1 MRSPKPAARTPVRI
15 PETILQ
21 SGYPAALTATR
32 QGIAHVPHAYHY
44 VQRTIGI
51 DPAGLEVAHPH
62 HRVRSRHN
70 HIEDLRIV
78 MKRTAALGAL
88 LGITLLPLA
97 VSGANETASLTV
109 SATVTNNCTISTAAL
124 TFAPYDPVVA
134 NATNNLDGTGR
145 VTVACTKGASPTIG
159 LGSGSSASGSARR
172 LADGSGNFL
181 SYELYQD
188 SGHSQAWANSG
199 LALLTAGA
207 ATSKTA
213 RDFTVYGRIAGNQDV
228 PAGSYA
234 DTVVATVNF

>member
-1 MRSPKPAARTPVRI
+1 
-15 PETILQ
+15 
-21 SGYPAALTATR
+21 
-32 QGIAHVPHAYHY
+32 
-44 VQRTIGI
+44 
-51 DPAGLEVAHPH
+51 
-62 HRVRSRHN
+62 
-70 HIEDLRIV
+70 

-88 LGITLLPLA
+88 VGITLLPLA
-97 VSGANETASLTV
+97 VSGANQTASLTV

-145 VTVACTKGASPTIG
+145 VTVACTKGAAPTIG

-172 LADGSGNFL
+172 LSDGNGNYL

-188 SGHSQAWANSG
+188 SGHSVSWANSG
-199 LALLTAGA
+199 LGLLTAGA
-207 ATSKTA
+207 ATSKAA